1 MKFNEL
7 KRKTFFWIEK
17 LQISRSERISV
28 TILLVVLVVLF
39 AMSFFLQKTFNYSQ
53 DNYDAITQEFEK
65 RSEQLRQ
72 EQKELAE
79 KYTPNL
85 AVSEAPE
92 SDMPTSET
100 GSPQTEEIANEPTGL
115 ININTATSA
124 QLQKLDGIGDTY
136 AQRIIEYREVNGGFD
151 SIDELINVKGIG
163 EKRLENIR
171 PYIKLKD

>member
-1 MKFNEL
+1 MKFNDL
-7 KRKTFFWIEK
+7 KRKAFFWIEK

-28 TILLVVLVVLF
+28 TILLVVLAVLF
-39 AMSFFLQKTFNYSQ
+39 AMSLFVQKTFNYNQ
-53 DNYDAITQEFEK
+53 DNYDAITEEFEL

-85 AVSEAPE
+85 TVSESPPSKA
-92 SDMPTSET
+92 SAT
-100 GSPQTEEIANEPTGL
+100 GSPQTKEKAAEPTGR
-115 ININTATSA
+115 ININSATSA
-124 QLQKLDGIGDTY
+124 QLQSLNGIGDTY
-136 AQRIIEYREVNGGFD
+136 AQRIIEYRELNGGFD